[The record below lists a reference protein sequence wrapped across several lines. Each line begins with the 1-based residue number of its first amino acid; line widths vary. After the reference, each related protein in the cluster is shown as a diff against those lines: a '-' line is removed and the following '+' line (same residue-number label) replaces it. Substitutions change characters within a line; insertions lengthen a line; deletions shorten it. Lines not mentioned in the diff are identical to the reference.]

1 MTAAFYISYAVLWVL
16 VVFQSLVLLGLVR
29 TVYRADA
36 EPAPATP
43 AGGDGELVG
52 QLAPQ
57 FTARDV
63 SGASL
68 DNGVLAGRPSALL
81 FVTPDCTSCIATLDE
96 VEALRA
102 KVDGN
107 VIVVCRAGQDEC
119 AQLRATYGLD
129 SVPVIV
135 DEDLEISA
143 LFDVHVAPTA
153 VLLSASGRI
162 QTYGQPMRGE
172 EFAEMMAGGAAQREA
187 ATH

>member
-1 MTAAFYISYAVLWVL
+1 MTAAFYISYAVLWAL
-16 VVFQSLVLLGLVR
+16 VIFQSLVLLGLVR

-36 EPAPATP
+36 EPATEARVM
-43 AGGDGELVG
+43 GDGELVG

-63 SGASL
+63 AGASV

-81 FVTPDCTSCIATLDE
+81 FVTPDCSSCTATLDE
-96 VEALRA
+96 IEALRA
-102 KVDGN
+102 KVDEN
-107 VIVVCRAGQDEC
+107 VIVVCRAGPDEC

-129 SVPVIV
+129 SVPVLV
-135 DEDLEISA
+135 DADREISN

-153 VLLSASGRI
+153 VLVSASGRI

-172 EFAEMMAGGAAQREA
+172 EFAEMIASGGAERVEA
-187 ATH
+187 AH